1 MILKILV
8 AWFAVSVPVG
18 MLVGRTLA
26 GSRSNDELVPG
37 VAPAGMP
44 EVAERKAS

>member
-18 MLVGRTLA
+18 MLVGRTIA
-26 GSRSNDELVPG
+26 GNHSNDELVRN
-37 VAPAGMP
+37 VAQSGMP
-44 EVAERKAS
+44 EIVERKAS